1 VKPRRSRIPI
11 LAAALAAVLAAGCG
25 SNQARLRVGHYL
37 DPAGGVLRTSRIAF
51 VPLVNGTDFP
61 GVEEGMTTELLQAL
75 QTRRLFRVSLA
86 PPASDTGNPWCRPSG
101 QAITLRELADMRKA
115 FRCDAVLVGTVTAFR
130 PYPHLQGGLYLRL
143 VDLRD
148 GRLLW
153 AVDHTWDASDRR
165 TQQRIG
171 DYYRRS
177 VESGDSPLQWRIAL
191 VSSRAFQKFIA
202 QEVAETLPDGEADR

>member
-1 VKPRRSRIPI
+1 MTPRRSPIPI
-11 LAAALAAVLAAGCG
+11 LAASLAAVLAAGCG

-37 DPAGGVLRTSRIAF
+37 DPAGGILRVDRVAF
-51 VPLVNGTDFP
+51 VPLANATDFP
-61 GVEEGMTTELLQAL
+61 GVEEGLTTELLQAL
-75 QTRRLFRVSLA
+75 QGRRLFRVSLV
-86 PPASDTGNPWCRPSG
+86 PATNDTGGPWCRPSG

-115 FRCDAVLVGTVTAFR
+115 FRCDAALVGTVTAFQ

-153 AVDHTWDASDRR
+153 AVDHTWDTSDRR
-165 TQQRIG
+165 TQQRIE

-191 VSSRAFQKFIA
+191 VSSRAFQKFVA
-202 QEVAETLPDGEADR
+202 QEVAATLPDGEAAR